1 MTVEKV
7 YLSSS
12 FPNPTFNGLFPCLC
26 PKGSEHL
33 NWILSNAR
41 LPFLYQIESVNL
53 AMSILQSCMHDTTD
67 TLFVKKVARIT
78 NSNHETFCLPSEWN
92 TVLRF
97 WHHSLADFWWFLP
110 LLKNLDWLELEN
122 CKLQYCWHFSWR
134 WKLLIEAPID
144 SYAGHNADLD
154 SDCFCYCFD
163 YCSWGYASAPLET
176 SEEWVSP
183 WETTSKTLRGPY

>member
-1 MTVEKV
+1 MSMSQGK
-7 YLSSS
+7 
-12 FPNPTFNGLFPCLC
+12 
-26 PKGSEHL
+26 EHL

-41 LPFLYQIESVNL
+41 LLFIPNWKCQSGRRVNVTAAALFLQQYC
-53 AMSILQSCMHDTTD
+53 MMHDTTD
-67 TLFVKKVARIT
+67 TLFVPKVARIT

-97 WHHSLADFWWFLP
+97 WHHSLEDFWLFLP

-122 CKLQYCWHFSWR
+122 YQLQYCWHFSWR